1 MRNWSRAHSGQ
12 EVGFVPTM
20 GALHEG
26 HLSLVRR
33 AAAEN
38 DVVVASIFVNPLQFG
53 PNEDLARYPQM
64 PEQDMMLLDR
74 VGGDACFLPSA
85 EELLGVDMQTY
96 VDMNGLPNHLC
107 GLKRPG
113 HFRGVCTIV
122 AKLFNIVAP
131 RRAYFGRKDLQ
142 QLLIIEKM
150 VRDLNFD
157 VEIVACPI
165 VRETDGLAMS
175 SRNLYLSPQERRD
188 ATVLSQ
194 AIKRAAAS
202 DWLGRTAASLIEE
215 LTAMIGA
222 VPSARIDYISIVDR
236 RLLDVETVAAGD
248 ILALAVFI
256 GATRLI
262 DNYIFGE
269 QIDF

>member
-1 MRNWSRAHSGQ
+1 MRHWRRAQ
-12 EVGFVPTM
+12 ADPDIGFVPTM

-53 PNEDLARYPQM
+53 PNEDLARYPRM
-64 PEQDMMLLDR
+64 PEQDLMQLDR
-74 VGGDACFLPSA
+74 AGVAACFLPSA
-85 EELLGVDMQTY
+85 KELLGADMQTY
-96 VDMNGLPNHLC
+96 VDMNGLPDHLC

-122 AKLFNIVAP
+122 TKLFNIVAP

-150 VRDLNFD
+150 VRDLNFN
-157 VEIVACPI
+157 VEIIACPI

-175 SRNLYLSPQERRD
+175 SRNLYLSPPERRD

-194 AIKRAAAS
+194 AIRRVAAS
-202 DWLGRTAASLIEE
+202 DWLGRAASSIIDE
-215 LTAMIGA
+215 LTTMIGS

-236 RLLDVETVAAGD
+236 RLFDVETVAPGD